1 MRQQALAQALAPARL
16 AQLAQPQLV
25 VQAQLAQ
32 PKLAALAQLAQRQR
46 VQALWRRVS
55 NQFCR

>member
-1 MRQQALAQALAPARL
+1 MRQQALAQALAPVRF
-16 AQLAQPQLV
+16 AQLAQPKLAAL
-25 VQAQLAQ
+25 AQLAQ

-46 VQALWRRVS
+46 VLALSRRVS

>member
-1 MRQQALAQALAPARL
+1 MRQQALAQALAPVLL
-16 AQLAQPQLV
+16 APV
-25 VQAQLAQ
+25 RFAQLAQ

-46 VQALWRRVS
+46 VLALSRRVS

>member
-1 MRQQALAQALAPARL
+1 MRQQALAQALAPLL
-16 AQLAQPQLV
+16 ALAPV
-25 VQAQLAQ
+25 RFAQLAQ

-46 VQALWRRVS
+46 VLALSRRVS